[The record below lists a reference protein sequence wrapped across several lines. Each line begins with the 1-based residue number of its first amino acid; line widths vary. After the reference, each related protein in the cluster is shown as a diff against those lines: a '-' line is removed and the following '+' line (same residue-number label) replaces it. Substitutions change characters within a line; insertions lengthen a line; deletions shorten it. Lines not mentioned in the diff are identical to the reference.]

1 MAYYST
7 KTYGHNI
14 GLSAVFRQPHA
25 DHSIVNICMVIV

>member
-7 KTYGHNI
+7 KLTDNNI
-14 GLSAVFRQPHA
+14 GLSAVFRQPYA